1 MARLLVIYKKR
12 MDSASFDRHYFATHV
27 PLVKAI
33 PGLRKYEISH
43 GPVGTPAGESDVHL
57 IASLYFD
64 DLAAMQAG
72 MSSAQG
78 RAAAADAEGFMGAKD
93 SLLVFDTRDI

>member
-1 MARLLVIYKKR
+1 
-12 MDSASFDRHYFATHV
+12 
-27 PLVKAI
+27 
-33 PGLRKYEISH
+33 
-43 GPVGTPAGESDVHL
+43 
-57 IASLYFD
+57 
-64 DLAAMQAG
+64 